1 MKLEQSVRNQLI
13 EWADKY
19 NDPQYF
25 IEDPSAFPREFI
37 SRGASLR
44 DTEIAAV
51 FSAHFAWGRRSMI
64 VRDCERLFDFME
76 WAPSDYVM
84 SGDYRSDDTSI
95 HRTVKWSEVA
105 RICSALKEWYTWH
118 DSLEMLTPSEM
129 RVTVFGQKENPK
141 AANKKINMLR
151 RWMVRRDGKVDF
163 GLWTATDPADLIIP
177 LDVHVYDEAVNLK
190 LTDRRQKDIV
200 TAMQITDR
208 FREIWPDDPVKGD
221 FALFGYGVSNA

>member
-1 MKLEQSVRNQLI
+1 MKLEQSLRNKLI

-25 IEDPSAFPREFI
+25 VEDPSAFPREFI
-37 SRGASLR
+37 SRGASLQ
-44 DTEIAAV
+44 DIEIAAV

-64 VRDCERLFDFME
+64 VRDCERLFEFME
-76 WAPSDYVM
+76 WKPSEYVM
-84 SGDYRSDDTSI
+84 SGDYRSDNTSI

-105 RICSALKEWYTWH
+105 RICAALKEWYTWH
-118 DSLEMLTPSEM
+118 DSLEALTPSEM
-129 RVTVFGQKENPK
+129 RVTVFGQKEAPK

-190 LTDRRQKDIV
+190 LTDRRQKDLV